1 MHPSPAFRKEPETR
15 ALAFAAERGFGV
27 LAVSGL
33 EGVLAAHVPFVLEDG
48 RLAAHLV
55 RSNPLARHLRAGPA
69 EALMVV
75 SGPDG
80 YISPDWYGEADR
92 VPTWNYVAV
101 HLRGALSLL
110 PEARLRPHLER
121 LSARFEERLRPK
133 MPWTLDKMAPESVAG
148 MLRQI
153 VPVEMAIRDVAST
166 FKLNQ
171 NRSAAA
177 RAGAAAA
184 LAAGDT
190 PGLETAALSTLM
202 RSVEES

>member
-27 LAVSGL
+27 LTVSGP

-48 RLAAHLV
+48 HLAAHLV
-55 RSNPLARHLRAGPA
+55 RSNPLARYLRAGPA
-69 EALMVV
+69 EALIVV

-80 YISPDWYGEADR
+80 YVSPDWYGEADR

-101 HLRGALSLL
+101 HLRGTLSLL

-133 MPWTLDKMAPESVAG
+133 TPWTLDKMAPESVAG

-171 NRSAAA
+171 NRNAAA

-190 PGLETAALSTLM
+190 PGLETAALSALM
-202 RSVEES
+202 RSVDES